1 MDGEF
6 KDLNQPSKAS
16 IVLLSGILLG
26 FALLATIII
35 ASLVDPL
42 SRYRSIS
49 YDRFKITNILLYL
62 IKIRRESAAGK

>member
-6 KDLNQPSKAS
+6 EDLNQPSKAS
-16 IVLLSGILLG
+16 IDILSGILLG

-42 SRYRSIS
+42 SRYRSI
-49 YDRFKITNILLYL
+49 
-62 IKIRRESAAGK
+62 